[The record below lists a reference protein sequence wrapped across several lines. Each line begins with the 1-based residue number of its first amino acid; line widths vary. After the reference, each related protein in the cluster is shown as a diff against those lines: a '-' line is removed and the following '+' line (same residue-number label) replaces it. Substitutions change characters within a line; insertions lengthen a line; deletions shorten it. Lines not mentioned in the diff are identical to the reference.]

1 MKFTLAIT
9 TLVATAGL
17 AACASA
23 PVHPT
28 AHPATPTPTSTLAL
42 APPPP
47 AAPAPTP
54 ATTTT
59 PTAPPTSDPPI
70 TVTATCS
77 NVPAQWPYGA
87 APSPG
92 YPPAAI
98 FATVTWHAV
107 IVGDYLDLGN
117 SPPLVRIISNPF
129 SLTQANSGEL
139 GLSFIQGSWDWAIW
153 GSDQATEIAEGTLTV
168 PACPGK
174 PLPTPTPSP
183 SSTPLPP
190 FPVPQITAGCA
201 PDPGDYNWTVILT
214 GQSGQGGGNG
224 GHAYDFD
231 YSTNQTD
238 WTTVNA
244 EPLNF
249 FSTPR
254 SDGDTLYVRWSADHA
269 SSTSQQAN
277 STLCSSIKVTVT
289 TTCTTSAGSGTATLA
304 GVTVGDE
311 LRVESTYIYPITS
324 NPYTFNDLVVGT
336 YDYEEDMPDG
346 LTEAT
351 GGSFTISLCPGHLA
365 TP

>member
-9 TLVATAGL
+9 TLVAAAAL

-23 PVHPT
+23 TVHPS
-28 AHPATPTPTSTLAL
+28 AHLATPTPTSTPTL

-47 AAPAPTP
+47 ATPAPTP
-54 ATTTT
+54 ATTAT
-59 PTAPPTSDPPI
+59 PTAPPTSAPPI

-77 NVPAQWPYGA
+77 NIPAQWPYG
-87 APSPG
+87 G
-92 YPPAAI
+92 FPAGAI
-98 FATVTWHAV
+98 FATVTWRAV

-117 SPPLVRIISNPF
+117 SPPLVRVTSNPF

-139 GLSFIQGSWDWAIW
+139 GLSFIQGSWDWAVW
-153 GSDQATEIAEGTLTV
+153 GSDQATEIAEGSLTV
-168 PACPGK
+168 PACPGN
-174 PLPTPTPSP
+174 PLPTPPP
-183 SSTPLPP
+183 SSSPTPLSP
-190 FPVPQITAGCA
+190 FPVPRITAGCA
-201 PDPGDYNWTVILT
+201 PDPGDYDWTVILM

-238 WTTVNA
+238 WTSVNG

-254 SDGDTLYVRWSADHA
+254 SDGETLYVRWSADHA
-269 SSTSQQAN
+269 SSTSQKAN
-277 STLCSSIKVTVT
+277 STLCSSINVAVT
-289 TTCTTSAGSGTATLA
+289 TTCSTSAGSGTATLA

-311 LRVESTYIYPITS
+311 LRVEGTYTYPITS
-324 NPYTFNDLVVGT
+324 NPYTFNDLVAGT
-336 YDYEEDMPDG
+336 YYYVEDMPDG
-346 LTEAT
+346 VTEAT
-351 GGSFTISLCPGHLA
+351 GGSFTISLCPRHLA